1 MPTASLV
8 RSAVVFGKKEKDE
21 KTLFHLYPADI
32 YFAPGEPAATLVPS

>member
-8 RSAVVFGKKEKDE
+8 RFAVVFEKKEKDE

-32 YFAPGEPAATLVPS
+32 FCPG